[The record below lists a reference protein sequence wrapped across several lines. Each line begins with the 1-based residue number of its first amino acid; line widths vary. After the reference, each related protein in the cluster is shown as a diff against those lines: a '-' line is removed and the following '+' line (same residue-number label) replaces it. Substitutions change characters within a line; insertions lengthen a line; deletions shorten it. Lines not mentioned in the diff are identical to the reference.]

1 MSLNCPLFISMHSI
15 SHYTAKLSE
24 ILIIDRIR
32 PNDEVHAAYVQN
44 ELVPSIA
51 EQGLIQPIV
60 LNELTEPIVGPNIYG
75 EQVSS
80 RLRLIAGY
88 SRLSAFALLKLPD
101 IPYVFRRDLD
111 ESALTIIE
119 AEENVRRKEM
129 PWQAKVRAI
138 YKVHTDRERRAALEH
153 KTWGQRATGALLN
166 TNLASVNQAIMIAE
180 LLNSGDKELEAAVNL
195 EAAKSIIAKRKQEEA
210 ERALA
215 KFGIANISVSVPPLL
230 EKVPQTSLLSL
241 IPKPSDPSLIPAGQ
255 KEIKL
260 VQSKQIPLSIQFFN
274 TQSVTTDG
282 SPSWMST
289 QPSESFDLIFT
300 DIPFGIDVSNLII
313 SDSAM
318 DDIEDEHDVE
328 ENIAQ
333 FEPFLRESYRLLRPN
348 SYCIF
353 FFELIHFEKLLT
365 LAKSVGFKPQHWP
378 LLWLKTSQV
387 QNRAAHVHWPKSC
400 EYIMVLRKG
409 TASLREPQRRNYYE
423 ASSDSERKKYGHP
436 FAKPFDLCQQIL
448 KPILIP
454 GMKVLDPYA
463 GSGSMLDVVL
473 SMGGIPYGV
482 EKKTSHFNRL
492 IENMKSSYSRILGT
506 VKPEFV

>member
-1 MSLNCPLFISMHSI
+1 MSLNCPLFVSMHSI
-15 SHYTAKLSE
+15 SSHSAKLSE

-60 LNELTEPIVGPNIYG
+60 LNELSEPAVGPNIYG
-75 EQVSS
+75 ETISS
-80 RLRLIAGY
+80 TLRLIAGY
-88 SRLSAFALLKLPD
+88 SRLSAFALLKHTE

-111 ESALTIIE
+111 EATLTILE

-129 PWQAKVRAI
+129 PWQARVRAI
-138 YKVHTDRERRAALEH
+138 YKVHIERERRAAIEH

-166 TNLASVNQAIMIAE
+166 TNLASVNQAIIIAE
-180 LLNSGDKELEAAVNL
+180 KLAAGDTELEAAVNL
-195 EAAKSIIAKRKQEEA
+195 EAAKSILAKRKQEET

-215 KFGIANISVSVPPLL
+215 KFGIAEASVKPNTLL
-230 EKVPQTSLLSL
+230 EKVPTTSLLSL
-241 IPKPSDPSLIPAGQ
+241 IPKPADTSIPSTQ
-255 KEIKL
+255 REIKL
-260 VQSKQIPLSIQFFN
+260 IPSKQIPLSSQFFN

-282 SPSWMST
+282 SPSWMSS
-289 QPSESFDLIFT
+289 QPAESFDLIFT
-300 DIPFGIDVSNLII
+300 DIPFGIDVSNLKI

-333 FEPFLRESYRLLRPN
+333 FEPFLRESFRLLRPN
-348 SYCIF
+348 SYCLF
-353 FFELIHFEKLLT
+353 FFDLIHFEKLLT
-365 LAKSVGFKPQHWP
+365 IAKSVGFRAQHWP
-378 LLWLKTSQV
+378 VIWLKLSQV

-400 EYIMVLRKG
+400 EYVMVLRKG
-409 TASLREPQRRNYYE
+409 TASLREPQRRNYLE

-436 FAKPFDLCQQIL
+436 FAKPFDFCQWLL

-473 SMGGIPYGV
+473 SMGGIPYGI
-482 EKKTSHFNRL
+482 EKKESHFNRL
-492 IENMKSSYSRILGT
+492 LENMKASYIRILGT
-506 VKPEFV
+506 IKPEFV